1 MLITMKT
8 GTAYR
13 VRVKVENVQNTLLAV
28 NDRTDL
34 ACQRG
39 KLVLVCDD
47 ALVLAQLM
55 DMRWD

>member
-28 NDRTDL
+28 NDRTDFT
-34 ACQRG
+34 CQLG
-39 KLVLVCDD
+39 KLVLVCHDTP
-47 ALVLAQLM
+47 VLAQLM

>member
-28 NDRTDL
+28 NDRTDFT
-34 ACQRG
+34 CQLHQ
-39 KLVLVCDD
+39 LVLVCHDTP
-47 ALVLAQLM
+47 VLAQLM